1 MDKFITIF
9 SIQIPALIA
18 IFVAAIFVQI
28 ILNFILTSI
37 GFYKYVWHA
46 GLFRTAMFVCIFT
59 IPAIYI
65 YR

>member
-1 MDKFITIF
+1 MNKFITIF
-9 SIQIPALIA
+9 SIQIPALIV
-18 IFVAAIFVQI
+18 IFIATVFVQI
-28 ILNFILTSI
+28 LLDFILSSI